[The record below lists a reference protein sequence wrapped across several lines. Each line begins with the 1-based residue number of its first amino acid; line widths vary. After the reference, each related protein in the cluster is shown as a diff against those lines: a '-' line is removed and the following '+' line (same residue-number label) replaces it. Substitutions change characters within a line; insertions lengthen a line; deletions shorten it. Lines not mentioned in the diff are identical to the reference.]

1 MGIFKRMKN
10 EGNIET
16 VEAVE
21 KEMYKDLGERMEMK
35 TYITFDDVRKH
46 LVEMIAENKKLR
58 EEVDRLIKTRNEW
71 GEKERKRAELAQIS
85 ADEYKSQLCE
95 AKKKIDQLEQ
105 EILKKAAEIDRME
118 REKNKAI
125 TELEMMKV
133 KKTKSDENKMVT
145 GRTTP
150 RKKKTAV
157 AAEPEKLECPEA
169 PEMEVYE

>member
-21 KEMYKDLGERMEMK
+21 KEMYKDLGEMMEMK

-46 LVEMIAENKKLR
+46 LVEMIAENKELR
-58 EEVDRLIKTRNEW
+58 EEVDRLSKTRNEW

-95 AKKKIDQLEQ
+95 AKKKIDKLEQ
-105 EILKKAAEIDRME
+105 EILKKAAEIDRIE

-133 KKTKSDENKMVT
+133 KKTKSDESKTVT
-145 GRTTP
+145 KIVP
-150 RKKKTAV
+150 RKKKIAE
-157 AAEPEKLECPEA
+157 AAEQEVPEEPE
-169 PEMEVYE
+169 EEV